1 MDFYSWNIVLTTS
14 FGILATLIVIGNT
27 LTIWIFFK
35 QRRRKRAYYLLI
47 SLAVADLLVG
57 VITVPLYITTMV
69 TNHWLV
75 IYTGT
80 DVLTGIASIYT
91 IAAIS
96 LERMYAIGWPLRHRT
111 ASFRFHVCAITIP
124 WIAAGILTFLV
135 VARFF
140 FITEQQ
146 IYRYLLTF
154 YLGTPLL
161 VICVANFVIWR
172 KQKSPLENNNH
183 INIEV
188 KLAKTLLLITGAS
201 LFTWLPFQIVNFLFE
216 LDVHLVIS
224 LNVWFMTRFIIKFLQ
239 FSNSLVNAIIYAFRI
254 PEFKNA
260 LLKTFRCC

>member
-57 VITVPLYITTMV
+57 VITVALYITLMV

-188 KLAKTLLLITGAS
+188 DK
-201 LFTWLPFQIVNFLFE
+201 
-216 LDVHLVIS
+216 
-224 LNVWFMTRFIIKFLQ
+224 
-239 FSNSLVNAIIYAFRI
+239 Y
-254 PEFKNA
+254 
-260 LLKTFRCC
+260 

>member
-57 VITVPLYITTMV
+57 VITVPLYITLMV

-124 WIAAGILTFLV
+124 WIAAGILTF
-135 VARFF
+135 
-140 FITEQQ
+140 
-146 IYRYLLTF
+146 
-154 YLGTPLL
+154 
-161 VICVANFVIWR
+161 
-172 KQKSPLENNNH
+172 
-183 INIEV
+183 
-188 KLAKTLLLITGAS
+188 
-201 LFTWLPFQIVNFLFE
+201 
-216 LDVHLVIS
+216 
-224 LNVWFMTRFIIKFLQ
+224 
-239 FSNSLVNAIIYAFRI
+239 
-254 PEFKNA
+254 
-260 LLKTFRCC
+260 